1 MASAV
6 ATKGRGVMSIFV
18 TVAGPRRSI
27 DLELTEEAPVGELI
41 PLLVELHGIGTGNRN
56 LDGAQVWGVGPWGG
70 NPIPPAISLEKA
82 QIADGAIL
90 VLQDL
95 ASWHKRHHQ
104 QAARPVPVPANA
116 QTGGIGIK
124 WNTDSFMQDD

>member
-1 MASAV
+1 
-6 ATKGRGVMSIFV
+6 MSIFV
-18 TVAGPRRSI
+18 TVMGPRRTI
-27 DLELTEEAPVGELI
+27 DLELTDEAPVGELI

-70 NPIPPAISLEKA
+70 TPIQSHLSLAQA
-82 QIADGAIL
+82 QIPDGAIL

-95 ASWHKRHHQ
+95 ASWQKRHHQ
-104 QAARPVPVPANA
+104 QPARPVPVPANV

-124 WNTDSFMQDD
+124 WNTEGFMQDD